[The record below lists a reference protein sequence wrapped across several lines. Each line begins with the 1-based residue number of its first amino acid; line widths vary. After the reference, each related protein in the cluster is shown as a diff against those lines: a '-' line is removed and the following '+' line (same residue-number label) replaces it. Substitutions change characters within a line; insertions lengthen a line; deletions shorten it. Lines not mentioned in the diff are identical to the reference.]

1 MHIPQATYRL
11 QFTPDFGF
19 RQATHIVS
27 YLADLGVSDLYASPI
42 LRARQGSAH
51 GYDLVDPGALNPE
64 LGTSR
69 QFARLAGTVKKRGM
83 GWLQDIVPN
92 HMTFDAQNPYLADI
106 LENGPGSAYYHY
118 FDIDWE
124 HYYEAIRGKV
134 LAPFLG
140 SYYGQALENGEIR
153 LGYSP
158 DGFAVSYHTLNF
170 PLKIESYLNILN
182 DGVAAVRQELG
193 EEHPDYIQLLGILYV
208 LKTLRSGAGNQE
220 RHAQVKFIKQILQT
234 LYRKNPTI
242 RKAVLAALRSF
253 NGRRGEPESFNRLEG
268 LLAEQWFRLAYWKV
282 ACEEINYR
290 RFFSINDLISLKM
303 EHAEVFSN
311 THALLLRLFHEG
323 HFTGFRIDHIDGLYD
338 PAAYLER
345 LRGQV
350 PDAYLVVEKILAA
363 EESLPAWPVEGTTG
377 YDFMNAVTGVFCET
391 ASVKAFTDQYQRFTG
406 VRQSCAELLYT
417 SKKLIIER
425 YLFGDVNNLAHL
437 LKTIASRHRYGS
449 DITMDS
455 LKRALIEVLAEF
467 PVYRSYL
474 DSANIRN
481 LDHRFIET
489 ALERAQERNPG
500 HLNELDYIGKV
511 LLGQIEKFLPEE
523 KRLHWLHFAM
533 RFQQLSGPL
542 MAKGLEDTLL
552 YVYNRL
558 LSLNDVGSD
567 PSRFGLSLEAFHT
580 FNRQRHEH
588 WPQTLNATSTHD
600 TKRGEDVRAR
610 LNVLSELPKEW
621 TRQLRSWS
629 RLNSSQKKTLKRSRV
644 PDKNDEYFLYQ
655 TLVGAWPFAEAE
667 VPQFVSRLK
676 DYLVKAVREAKV
688 HTTWLKPDTDYEDV
702 FLAFVDKILAARQS
716 NGFLRE
722 FLPFQRRVAHF
733 GMLNGLAQTL
743 VKITAPGI
751 PDFYQGSELWDLN
764 LVDPDNRRPV
774 DYAGRIDALQDI
786 MQREASD
793 LEGLITE
800 LLADMTDGRVKLFL
814 IRRAL
819 AERNRHARLFREG
832 DYRPLKV
839 SGPHAG
845 QVIAYAR
852 RQGDEIAV
860 TVVPRLLA
868 GWLEEGALPLGR
880 EVWKETVLEWPDNW
894 PAAWR
899 DAFTG
904 AAVSAA
910 DAREIGAVLQGFPVA
925 LLLGRT
931 V

>member
-1 MHIPQATYRL
+1 MRIPQATYRL

-19 RQATHIVS
+19 RQATDIVA
-27 YLADLGVSDLYASPI
+27 YLADLGISDLYASPI
-42 LRARQGSAH
+42 FRARQGSMH
-51 GYDLVDPGALNPE
+51 GYDMIDPSSLNPE
-64 LGTSR
+64 LGTPR
-69 QFARLAGTVKKRGM
+69 QFARLTGTVKKYGM

-106 LENGPGSAYYHY
+106 LENGPGSAYYRY

-124 HYYEAIRGKV
+124 HYYEAIHGKV

-140 SYYGQALENGEIR
+140 SYYGQSLENGELR
-153 LGYSP
+153 LGYRA
-158 DGFAVSYHTLNF
+158 DGFAVSYHTLRF
-170 PLKIESYLNILN
+170 PLKIESYLSILA
-182 DGVAAVRQELG
+182 DSVAAVRQELG

-208 LKTLRSGAGNQE
+208 LKTLRSDAGNDE
-220 RHAQVKFIKQILQT
+220 RRAQVKFIKQILQA
-234 LYRKNPTI
+234 LHRNNPTI
-242 RKAVLAALRSF
+242 RKAVAAAVKSF
-253 NGRRGEPESFNRLEG
+253 NGRRGEPQSFNRLEG
-268 LLAEQWFRLAYWKV
+268 LLAEQWFRLAFWKV

-290 RFFSINDLISLKM
+290 RFFSINDLISLRI
-303 EHAEVFSN
+303 ERAEVFN
-311 THALLLRLFHEG
+311 HTHALLLRLFREG

-345 LRGQV
+345 LRAQV

-363 EESLPAWPVEGTTG
+363 EEPLPAWPIEGTTG
-377 YDFMNAVTGVFCET
+377 YDFMNALTGVFCET
-391 ASVKAFTDQYQRFTG
+391 ASAKVFSDQYQRFTG
-406 VRQSCAELLYT
+406 QRQSCAELLYA
-417 SKKLIIER
+417 SKKRIIER
-425 YLFGDVNNLAHL
+425 SLLGDVNNLAHR
-437 LKTIASRHRYGS
+437 LKKIASRHRYGS

-474 DSANIRN
+474 DSADIRSI
-481 LDHRFIET
+481 DRRFIET
-489 ALERAQERNPG
+489 ALERARARNPSY
-500 HLNELDYIGKV
+500 LNELDYIGKV
-511 LLGQIEKFLPEE
+511 LLGQIEQFLPNEE
-523 KRLHWLHFAM
+523 RAHWLHFAM

-558 LSLNDVGSD
+558 LSLNDVGGE
-567 PSRFGLSLEAFHT
+567 PARFGLPLTAFHT
-580 FNRQRHEH
+580 FNRQRRER

-610 LNVLSELPKEW
+610 LNVLSELPREW
-621 TRQLRSWS
+621 AQQIRGWS
-629 RLNSSQKKTLKRSRV
+629 RLNRSQKRTLKRSRV

-655 TLVGAWPFAEAE
+655 TLLGAWPFAEE
-667 VPQFVSRLK
+667 DVPEFISRLK

-688 HTTWLKPDTDYEDV
+688 HTTWLKPDTDYEDA
-702 FLAFVDKILAARQS
+702 FLAFVDRILAARQNS
-716 NGFLRE
+716 AFLRE
-722 FLPFQRRVAHF
+722 FLPFQRRVAYF

-774 DYAGRIDALQDI
+774 DYAGRIEALQGI
-786 MQREASD
+786 MGREASD
-793 LEGLITE
+793 LEGLIAE
-800 LLADMTDGRVKLFL
+800 LLADMTDGRIKLFL
-814 IRRAL
+814 IHRAL
-819 AERNRHARLFREG
+819 AMRNRHARLFREG
-832 DYRPLKV
+832 DYHPLQV

-852 RQGDEIAV
+852 RLGDEIAV

-868 GWLEEGALPLGR
+868 GWIEDGTLPLGR
-880 EVWKETVLEWPDNW
+880 EVWKETVLEWPEDL

-904 AAVSAA
+904 AEVSAT
-910 DAREIGAVLQGFPVA
+910 DAREIGAVLQRFPAA
-925 LLLGRT
+925 LLLGRRT
-931 V
+931 